1 MGANLIPRKL
11 TDILKE
17 LQLEARQATWQVH
30 GQTVVTHKAL
40 EQVAAH
46 KGIMFDP
53 PQIIESDPEKRI
65 CVMIVTGRLKDK
77 HEWSIG
83 EAMPIN
89 IDKKNNKQ
97 QYPYAMAEKRAKDRV
112 ILKLIDMA
120 GFVYSETESEAFKKR
135 SNAGEVFK
143 EGSNATESELE
154 ESRQA
159 LAKELEELE
168 RAQELDQQWQAWIEQ
183 IKTKISQATETWQ
196 IRKLGEKQSNN
207 MQLLRQHNIEWA
219 DELKAFI
226 TVRFEQ
232 LNQGERFNAP
242 F

>member
-1 MGANLIPRKL
+1 MIPRKL
-11 TDILKE
+11 TDILQE

-89 IDKKNNKQ
+89 IDKKNNQQ

-112 ILKLIDMA
+112 ILKLIEVA
-120 GFVYSETESEAFKKR
+120 GFVYSETESE
-135 SNAGEVFK
+135 SFK
-143 EGSNATESELE
+143 EQSKPAPANDN
-154 ESRQA
+154 Q
-159 LAKELEELE
+159 
-168 RAQELDQQWQAWIEQ
+168 DQQWQAWIEK

-207 MQLLRQHNIEWA
+207 MTLLRQHNIEWA
-219 DELKAFI
+219 DELKAYI
-226 TVRFEQ
+226 AVRFDK
-232 LNQGERFNAP
+232 LNNGERFNAP

>member
-1 MGANLIPRKL
+1 MIPRKL
-11 TDILKE
+11 TDILQE

-89 IDKKNNKQ
+89 IDKKNNQQ

-112 ILKLIDMA
+112 ILKLIEVA
-120 GFVYSETESEAFKKR
+120 GFVYSETESEAFKER

-143 EGSNATESELE
+143 EPSNATMRDKDKWRLELA
-154 ESRQA
+154 R
-159 LAKELEELE
+159 ELEELD
-168 RAQELDQQWQAWIEQ
+168 RKPKLDQQWQDWIEE

-196 IRKLGEKQSNN
+196 IRKLGEQQSNK
-207 MQLLRQHNIEWA
+207 MTALRQHNSEWA
-219 DELKAFI
+219 DKLIEYI
-226 TVRFEQ
+226 SVRFKQ
-232 LNQGERFNAP
+232 LNEGERFNAP

>member
-1 MGANLIPRKL
+1 MIPRKL
-11 TDILKE
+11 TDILQE

-65 CVMIVTGRLKDK
+65 CVMIVTGRLNDK

-89 IDKKNNKQ
+89 IDKKNNQQ

-112 ILKLIDMA
+112 ILKLIEVA
-120 GFVYSETESEAFKKR
+120 GFVYSETESEAFKQQ
-135 SNAGEVFK
+135 
-143 EGSNATESELE
+143 SNATESEKVK
-154 ESRQA
+154 SR
-159 LAKELEELE
+159 LAP
-168 RAQELDQQWQAWIEQ
+168 ANDNPDQQWRAWIEK

-207 MQLLRQHNIEWA
+207 MTALRQHNSEWA
-219 DELKAFI
+219 DELRAYI
-226 TVRFEQ
+226 AVRFDR
-232 LNQGERFNAP
+232 LNNGERFNAP

>member
-1 MGANLIPRKL
+1 MIPRKL
-11 TDILKE
+11 TDILQE

-89 IDKKNNKQ
+89 IDKKNNQQ

-112 ILKLIDMA
+112 ILKLIEVA
-120 GFVYSETESEAFKKR
+120 GFVYSETESE
-135 SNAGEVFK
+135 SFK
-143 EGSNATESELE
+143 EQSKPAPANDN
-154 ESRQA
+154 Q
-159 LAKELEELE
+159 
-168 RAQELDQQWQAWIEQ
+168 DQQWQAWIEK

-207 MQLLRQHNIEWA
+207 MTLLRQHNIEWA
-219 DELKAFI
+219 DELKAYI
-226 TVRFEQ
+226 SVRFDQ
-232 LNQGERFNAP
+232 LNQGDRTDAP
-242 F
+242 L

>member
-1 MGANLIPRKL
+1 MIPRKL
-11 TDILKE
+11 KDILQE

-46 KGIMFDP
+46 KGILFDP

-89 IDKKNNKQ
+89 IDKKNNQQ

-112 ILKLIDMA
+112 ILKLIEVA
-120 GFVYSETESEAFKKR
+120 GFVYSETESEAFKEQSKPAPA
-135 SNAGEVFK
+135 ND
-143 EGSNATESELE
+143 NP
-154 ESRQA
+154 
-159 LAKELEELE
+159 
-168 RAQELDQQWQAWIEQ
+168 DQQWRAWIEK

-207 MQLLRQHNIEWA
+207 MQLLRQYNIQWA
-219 DELKAFI
+219 DELKAYI
-226 TVRFEQ
+226 AVRFEQ
-232 LNQGERFNAP
+232 LNQGERFNAR